1 MLYFS
6 DVVYYQEKL
15 MEYSFLSMIYVFSIV
30 HDQEINC
37 EPSSLIL
44 EKKIPE
50 SKSMLKSHPT
60 WYTPKPKIQRPQLDT
75 TRMIL

>member
-37 EPSSLIL
+37 DHSSFIL
-44 EKKIPE
+44 ENDKGSSINYIWTLLNKI
-50 SKSMLKSHPT
+50 SKF
-60 WYTPKPKIQRPQLDT
+60 YTIKV
-75 TRMIL
+75 

>member
-37 EPSSLIL
+37 DHSSFIL
-44 EKKIPE
+44 ENDKGSSINYIRTLLNKI
-50 SKSMLKSHPT
+50 SKF
-60 WYTPKPKIQRPQLDT
+60 YTIKV
-75 TRMIL
+75 